1 MTSNPLAVVSYPAPT
16 MTSTHDSSFTDL
28 YIAEGAASN
37 TWIYEH
43 GWQSWSPA
51 GVYRADL
58 HASPRPKRHIWQT
71 MAFRPELPAP
81 ETGFQSEGL
90 LAVVGEDGSALVF
103 HASRP
108 DREVPSI
115 RARVEGGR
123 VIVSANG
130 EISTLSAGSL
140 DEGLATVG
148 GKFAGLVTQPLQ
160 ALPAGWCSWYTY
172 WSDVTAQDII
182 DNLGVITKHDLPI
195 EVVQVDDGYEAE
207 VGDWLD
213 WRPGFGDL
221 GDVVARIRDA
231 GRTPGIWTAPFLVGV
246 DSQVARDHPD
256 WLVDGA
262 VACEHHWGQQIRVLD
277 VTHPEV
283 EEHLV
288 NVYRTF
294 AQMGIGFHKID
305 FVYGG
310 AMVGGRH
317 VDVTPIEAY
326 RRGLELVRA
335 GAGDDAVI
343 LGCGAPL
350 LPSIGLVDAMR
361 ISPDVM
367 PQWEPDLGDISQPGM
382 RSAIAAGR
390 ARAWMHGRL
399 WVNDPD
405 CVLVRPE
412 VENPGPWRD
421 YVRTLR
427 GLAVSSDP
435 LVSLGAPDLE
445 QTRALMAPADL
456 APVSWDPWAGPDQG
470 LIHRHPDF
478 P

>member
-1 MTSNPLAVVSYPAPT
+1 MALSLK
-16 MTSTHDSSFTDL
+16 SSFTDIH
-28 YIAEGAASN
+28 IAEGTAAD

-51 GVYRADL
+51 GIYPATVD
-58 HASPRPKRHIWQT
+58 ASPRPQRHIWQT
-71 MAFRPELPAP
+71 MAFRPEQPAP
-81 ETGFQSEGL
+81 SHGFQAEGL
-90 LAVVGEDGSALVF
+90 LAVVEGSGAAEVF
-103 HASRP
+103 LGPRP
-108 DREVPSI
+108 DRDVPTI

-123 VIVSANG
+123 VVVSANG
-130 EISTLSAGSL
+130 DVVRVSASSL
-140 DEGLATVG
+140 DEGLALTG
-148 GKFAGLVTQPLQ
+148 QTLAGLATRPLE

-172 WSDVTAQDII
+172 WSDVTAQNIL
-182 DNLGVITKHDLPI
+182 DNLAVITDRDLPI
-195 EVVQVDDGYEAE
+195 DVVQIDDGYQADI
-207 VGDWLD
+207 GDWLE
-213 WRPGFGDL
+213 WRPSFGDL
-221 GDVVARIRDA
+221 GDVCARIRDA
-231 GRTPGIWTAPFLVGV
+231 GRTPGIWTTPFLVGV
-246 DSQVARDHPD
+246 NSTIAREHPD
-256 WLVDGA
+256 WLVPDA

-288 NVYRTF
+288 YVYRTF
-294 AQMGIGFHKID
+294 AEMGVGFHKID

-310 AMVGGRH
+310 AMVGRRR
-317 VDVTPIEAY
+317 VDVTAIEAY

-335 GAGDDAVI
+335 GAGEDAVI

-382 RSAIAAGR
+382 RSALAAGR

-412 VENPGPWRD
+412 VERPEPWRE
-421 YVRTLR
+421 YIRVLR

-435 LVSLGAPDLE
+435 LTTLDDAHLE
-445 QTRALMAPADL
+445 RTRALMAPADL
-456 APVSWDPWAGPDQG
+456 AALAWDPWAGPDQG
-470 LIHRHPDF
+470 LIHRYPDS

>member
-1 MTSNPLAVVSYPAPT
+1 MITNVAP
-16 MTSTHDSSFTDL
+16 DFTD
-28 YIAEGAASN
+28 IHTVDDAPES

-51 GVYRADL
+51 GVYRGDAL
-58 HASPRPKRHIWQT
+58 ASPRPKKDIWQT
-71 MAFRPELPAP
+71 MAFRPEIAP
-81 ETGFQSEGL
+81 PHAGFQGEGL
-90 LAVVGEDGSALVF
+90 LGVVHQDGSAVAF
-103 HASRP
+103 FATHP

-115 RARVEGGR
+115 RVRTHGGR
-123 VIVSANG
+123 LIVSANG
-130 EISTLSAGSL
+130 PVGTVRACSL
-140 DEGLATVG
+140 DDALTQVG
-148 GKFAGLVTQPLQ
+148 SAYASLVRRPLQ

-172 WSDVTAQDII
+172 WADVTAQDIL
-182 DNLGVITKHDLPI
+182 DNLAVIIERELPI
-195 EVVQVDDGYEAE
+195 EVVQIDDGYQSDI
-207 VGDWLD
+207 GDWLE

-221 GDVVARIRDA
+221 GDVVDRILDA
-231 GRTPGIWTAPFLVGV
+231 GKIPGLWTTPFLVGV
-246 DSQVARDHPD
+246 NSQIARRHPD

-277 VTHPEV
+277 VTHPAV

-288 NVYRTF
+288 HVYRTF
-294 AQMGIGFHKID
+294 ASMGIGFHKID
-305 FVYGG
+305 FTYGG
-310 AMVGGRH
+310 AMVGGRRG
-317 VDVTPIEAY
+317 DLTPIEAY

-335 GAGDDAVI
+335 GAGEEAVI

-367 PQWEPDLGDISQPGM
+367 PQWEPDLGDISQPAM
-382 RSAIAAGR
+382 RSALAAGR
-390 ARAWMHGRL
+390 PRAWMHGRV

-412 VENPGPWRD
+412 VDRPGPWRE
-421 YVRTLR
+421 YIEVLR

-435 LVSLGAPDLE
+435 LVELGDADLE

-456 APVSWDPWAGPDQG
+456 TPVSWDPWAGPDQG
-470 LIHRHPDF
+470 LIHRYPNSS
-478 P
+478 